1 MCYSRESIERV
12 LELLVLVY
20 TEDLIGVCDMFD
32 MQIEYKISLASF
44 SQEFQTIIIM
54 TIDKLL
60 VNTLEDSSVHNL

>member
-1 MCYSRESIERV
+1 M
-12 LELLVLVY
+12 
-20 TEDLIGVCDMFD
+20 GCDMFD

-60 VNTLEDSSVHNL
+60 VNTLEDSSVHNLWFSNYAFQGT